1 MDREQ
6 AMRAVTAVVESYY
19 DDVSRAFGL
28 HPTTPNWEALTD
40 AMWVSQALT
49 SDETMRASF
58 DELKNLGVR
67 HWIKTLRNLHEG
79 KQT

>member
-1 MDREQ
+1 MQ
-6 AMRAVTAVVESYY
+6 LPLWS
-19 DDVSRAFGL
+19 SRTTTVYLGRLGL